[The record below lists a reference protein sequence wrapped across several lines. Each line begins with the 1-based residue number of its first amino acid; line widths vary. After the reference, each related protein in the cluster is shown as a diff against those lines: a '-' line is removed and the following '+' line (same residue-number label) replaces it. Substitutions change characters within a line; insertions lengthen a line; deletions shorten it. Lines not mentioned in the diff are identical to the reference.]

1 MMHGFVG
8 AGFALFSKHALLL
21 RFSIVYTL
29 NLNYVSPILFNYVL
43 RNLLLFYIR
52 LSLKLNR
59 NFNTCCARKKLNKT

>member
-29 NLNYVSPILFNYVL
+29 NLKYVSPILFNYVL
-43 RNLLLFYIR
+43 SNLLLFYIR
-52 LSLKLNR
+52 LS
-59 NFNTCCARKKLNKT
+59 